1 MNSPQIKKLYKMAFE
16 NDKNETKSTDD
27 KNETDSVKKKKT
39 MQEMLQE
46 RDKQRKKQK
55 AQLYMETTRHQIEKE
70 LE

>member
-46 RDKQRKKQK
+46 RDK
-55 AQLYMETTRHQIEKE
+55 
-70 LE
+70 